1 MTPDGWVAETNPSP
15 ARYAAP
21 VPLDAHTQAVQQALG
36 ARDYPRLV
44 GLLAP
49 EPTGPMARTLRFA
62 RNMIT
67 LRARDPELALEIERA
82 PQTARVRIITA
93 PDGRDSLAP
102 GGGGENPLCPGG
114 SPTAVLAHTER
125 HLAEN
130 PDPSRSIALAG
141 VGDGWALTRL
151 AGEPAD
157 PLGRQRAVL
166 VIEPDV
172 EVFRAAMM
180 LHDWHEGPLAG
191 GRFILCVG
199 RAWRERLLGTLAP
212 DARIPPPARAIRQ
225 CADPAPIRDA
235 LGEAVGVLAT
245 AVEARRRELARLYA
259 PVTPASVADRLRDP
273 SRTRVL
279 LLTTRYS
286 TVLQHSTRD
295 FAEGFARLGCAVRVV
310 IEDRPWEQH
319 LIASLLGEVLTFR
332 PDLVIQIDHHRHET
346 PGVIPSQVPFVC
358 IIQDNL
364 PNLLTR
370 DAAAKMGPTDF
381 AAGSWVRRY
390 VLEHAY
396 PARRT
401 FEIPRLAR
409 APEAPAL
416 HLGGGVDLLY
426 VSNHSATPERATE
439 QALASIDPAWGGARE
454 IVRAVSDDLIAHYD
468 AGGCVED
475 STELDRFVADRCRAR
490 NLDPPGPE
498 ALLAIGDT
506 LGVTVNNALY
516 RRQGLRWARHAAESL
531 GLTLRIHGRGWEDHP
546 EFAPFAGGVIDYRAE
561 LPEATARARACL
573 VLEPYFPTQ
582 HQRALDTWLAGG
594 LPLIRRRARDDRHH
608 DFLARLD
615 RLGPGVDSFESA
627 LSALP
632 PGEASAFEA
641 AHEAQQGL
649 HAWDGRGDLVAL
661 YRARERD
668 GIAHAMRTPPG
679 FDQTSFRDG
688 EGLLEL
694 IRRLVEDPARFESI
708 RGAQHDWARAG
719 FTYEAGAGRL
729 MRKIADALPQ

>member
-1 MTPDGWVAETNPSP
+1 M
-15 ARYAAP
+15 P
-21 VPLDAHTQAVQQALG
+21 VDAHTQAIQQALG
-36 ARDYPRLV
+36 ARDYPRV
-44 GLLAP
+44 VELLAP
-49 EPTGPMARTLRFA
+49 DPAGPLARTLRFA
-62 RNMIT
+62 RNMIA
-67 LRARDPELALEIERA
+67 LRARDPGLALEVEQA
-82 PQTARVRIITA
+82 PPTARVRIVTA

-102 GGGGENPLCPGG
+102 GGGGDNPLCPGG
-114 SPTAVLAHTER
+114 SPGAVVAHTER

-130 PDPSRSIALAG
+130 PDPSRSLALAG
-141 VGDGWALTRL
+141 VGDGWALSRL

-157 PLGRQRAVL
+157 PLGRRRAVL

-180 LHDWHEGPLAG
+180 LHEWHAGPLVE

-199 RAWRERLLGTLAP
+199 RAWRERLLGALGP
-212 DARIPPPARAIRQ
+212 DTRVPPPGQAIRQ

-235 LGEAVGVLAT
+235 LREAVGVLSA
-245 AVEARRRELARLYA
+245 AVEQRRRELARVYA
-259 PVTPASVADRLRDP
+259 PITPGVIADRLREP
-273 SRTRVL
+273 AGARVM

-295 FAEGFARLGCAVRVV
+295 FAEGFARLGCEVRVV
-310 IEDRPWEQH
+310 IEDQPWEQH
-319 LIASLLGEVLTFR
+319 LIASLLGEALDFR
-332 PDLVIQIDHHRHET
+332 PDLVLQIDHHRHET
-346 PGVIPSQVPFVC
+346 PGVIPTQVPFVC

-381 AAGSWVRRY
+381 VAGSWVRRY

-396 PARRT
+396 PVRRT

-409 APEAPAL
+409 APEAPAA

-426 VSNHSATPERATE
+426 VSNHSATPERAAE
-439 QALASIDPAWGGARE
+439 QALASIDPGWARARE
-454 IVRAVSDDLIAHYD
+454 IVRAVSDDLIALYD

-475 STELDRFVADRCRAR
+475 STELDRFVVERCRAR
-490 NLDPPGPE
+490 ALDPPGPE

-516 RRQGLRWARHAAESL
+516 RRQGLRWARQAAETL

-546 EFAPFAGGVIDYRAE
+546 EFAPFAGGVIEYRAE
-561 LPEATARARACL
+561 LPGATARARACL

-608 DFLARLD
+608 EFLAWLD
-615 RLGPGVDSFESA
+615 RLGPGVDSFGSA
-627 LSALP
+627 LSVLSPEQAR
-632 PGEASAFEA
+632 AFTG

-668 GIAHAMRTPPG
+668 GMAHAMRTPPG

-688 EGLLEL
+688 EDLLEL
-694 IRRLVEDPARFESI
+694 VRRLVEDPARFEPI
-708 RGAQHDWARAG
+708 RRAQHDWARAG
-719 FTYEAGAGRL
+719 FTYEAGARRL
-729 MRKIADALPQ
+729 MMKIAEALPR

>member
-1 MTPDGWVAETNPSP
+1 
-15 ARYAAP
+15 

-36 ARDYPRLV
+36 ARDYPRIV
-44 GLLAP
+44 ELLAP
-49 EPTGPMARTLRFA
+49 DPAGPLARTLRFA
-62 RNMIT
+62 RNMIA
-67 LRARDPELALEIERA
+67 LRALDPELALEIEQT
-82 PQTARVRIITA
+82 PPTARVRIITA

-102 GGGGENPLCPGG
+102 GGGGENPFCPGG
-114 SPTAVLAHTER
+114 SPTAVVAHTER

-157 PLGRQRAVL
+157 PLGRRRAVL
-166 VIEPDV
+166 VIEPDA
-172 EVFRAAMM
+172 EMFRAAMM
-180 LHDWHEGPLAG
+180 LHDWRTGPLG
-191 GRFILCVG
+191 EGRFILCVG
-199 RAWRERLLGTLAP
+199 RAWRERLLGALAP
-212 DARIPPPARAIRQ
+212 DARVPPPGQAIRQ

-235 LGEAVGVLAT
+235 LREAVGALSA
-245 AVEARRRELARLYA
+245 AVAQRRRELARVYA
-259 PVTPASVADRLRDP
+259 PVTPGAIADRLLEPADA
-273 SRTRVL
+273 RVL

-295 FAEGFARLGCAVRVV
+295 FAEGFARLGCVVRVV
-310 IEDRPWEQH
+310 IEDQPWEQH
-319 LIASLLGEVLTFR
+319 LIASLLGEVLAFR
-332 PDLVIQIDHHRHET
+332 PDLVLQIDHHRHET
-346 PGVIPSQVPFVC
+346 PGVIPAQVPFVC

-390 VLEHAY
+390 VLDHAY

-409 APEAPAL
+409 APETPAV
-416 HLGGGVDLLY
+416 HRGGGVDLLY

-439 QALASIDPAWGGARE
+439 QALASIDPGWARARE
-454 IVRAVSDDLIAHYD
+454 IVRAVSDDLIALYD

-490 NLDPPGPE
+490 SLDAPGPE
-498 ALLAIGDT
+498 ALLSIGDT

-516 RRQGLRWARHAAESL
+516 RRQGLRWARRAAEAL
-531 GLTLRIHGRGWEDHP
+531 GLTLRIHGWGWADHP
-546 EFAPFAGGVIDYRAE
+546 EFAPFAAGVIDYRAG
-561 LPEATARARACL
+561 LPEATTRTRACL

-608 DFLARLD
+608 DFLLWLD

-632 PGEASAFEA
+632 PGEAPAFRA

-688 EGLLEL
+688 AGFLEL
-694 IRRLVEDPARFESI
+694 VRRLVGDPSQFEKI
-708 RGAQHDWARAG
+708 RRAQHDWARAG
-719 FTYEAGAGRL
+719 FSYEAGARRL
-729 MRKIADALPQ
+729 MMRIADALPR